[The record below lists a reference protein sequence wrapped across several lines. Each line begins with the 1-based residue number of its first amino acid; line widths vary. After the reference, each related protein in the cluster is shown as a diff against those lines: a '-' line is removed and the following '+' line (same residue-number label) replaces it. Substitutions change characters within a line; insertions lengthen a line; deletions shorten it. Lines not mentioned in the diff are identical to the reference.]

1 MFVLDY
7 YPSSHLE
14 IYMSAKQSIW
24 SKADVFLTKTR
35 KIIVNSLTA
44 LVLIIITFSILG
56 GVGSL
61 FDSPKEV
68 DTKDKILWFKPIGV
82 VVDSE
87 VSGSSNFDIESVI
100 LSGGDQVEQHEL
112 QDLLDVL
119 NHAATDKNLA
129 AVYVNVSELGM
140 YWSSAFKIAEAVKN
154 IRDNNKRVIAYAEN
168 YANTSYLISSQ
179 ANEVLINEYGGVSA
193 FGFTRK
199 REYYKDLY
207 KNLKINYN
215 VFTAGDFKSGP
226 EPFTRDSMS
235 ENDKLAWNEFANPMW
250 KKMTNMMESSRNL
263 PEGTIQN
270 YGDNA
275 WEMMTD
281 NPESAEVALELGL
294 VDMVVTREEIRLWM
308 YEQFPNKDEDKYS
321 FPDSVSIYDYLSS
334 IEDTNEAVDSKNKIA
349 VINVEGAITTGE
361 VAYGVAGSDTIVDNI
376 QSATQDDSVK
386 ALVLRV
392 NSPGGGVWAS
402 ELITNALNEFK
413 ETGRPIISSMG
424 DIAASGG
431 VWVTTSS
438 DEIFAEEDTLTG
450 SIGVYGIVPTLDG
463 IYDWAGIKVDGT
475 SSTQAGEWDERQAM
489 PDYVKNAIQANIEN
503 TYKKFVSKVAENRG
517 MNYDEVLPIAGG
529 RIWAGYKALELGLVD
544 KIGGLDEAVKSAA
557 ERAEIE
563 DYVVKNYKK
572 PMDPFDIFINE
583 LLDNIKIDIN
593 FDPRLKLINSSLE
606 KHLKLLEPENKN
618 ILLYCFECEV
628 K

>member
-1 MFVLDY
+1 
-7 YPSSHLE
+7 
-14 IYMSAKQSIW
+14 MSDKQSIW
-24 SKADVFLTKTR
+24 SKADSFLTKTR

-44 LVLIIITFSILG
+44 LVLIFITFFILG

-61 FDSPKEV
+61 FNSPEEV
-68 DTKDKILWFKPIGV
+68 DAKDKVLWFKPIGV

-87 VSGSSNFDIESVI
+87 VSGSGSFDIETI
-100 LSGGDQVEQHEL
+100 IAGGGNQAEQHEL

-119 NHAATDKNLA
+119 NHAATDDSLA
-129 AVYVNVSELGM
+129 AIYVNVSELGM

-154 IRDNNKRVIAYAEN
+154 IRDNDKRVIAYAEN

-179 ANEVLINEYGGVSA
+179 ASEVLINEYGQVSA
-193 FGFTRK
+193 FGLTRK
-199 REYYKDLY
+199 REYYKELY

-226 EPFTRDSMS
+226 EPYTRDSMS
-235 ENDKLAWNEFANPMW
+235 ENDKLAWNEFADPMW
-250 KKMTNMMESSRNL
+250 EKMTSMMETARNL
-263 PEGTIQN
+263 PDGTLQN

-281 NPESAEVALELGL
+281 NPEAAEVALELGL
-294 VDMVVTREEIRLWM
+294 VDMVVTREEIRSWM
-308 YEQFPNKDEDKYS
+308 YEQFPNSDEDKYS
-321 FPDSVSIYDYLSS
+321 FPDSVSIYDYLSLIKDNNET
-334 IEDTNEAVDSKNKIA
+334 IESNNKIA

-361 VAYGVAGSDTIVDNI
+361 VAFGVAGSDTIVDNI
-376 QSATQDDSVK
+376 QAATQDDSVK

-413 ETGRPIISSMG
+413 ETGRPIVSSMG

-475 SSTQAGEWDERQAM
+475 SSTKSAEWDERQAM
-489 PDYVKNAIQANIEN
+489 PDYVKNAIQASIEN
-503 TYKKFVSKVAENRG
+503 TYKKFVSKVADNRG
-517 MNYDEVLPIAGG
+517 MGYEEVLPIAGG

-544 KIGGLDEAVKSAA
+544 KIGGLDEAIKSAA
-557 ERAEIE
+557 KRAEVE
-563 DYVVKNYKK
+563 DYEIKSYKK
-572 PMDPFDIFINE
+572 PMDPFEVLLNE
-583 LLDNIKIDIN
+583 LLDNINIDIN
-593 FDPRLKLINSSLE
+593 VDPRLKLINKSLK
-606 KHLKLLEPENKN
+606 KHQKLLEQENKN

>member
-1 MFVLDY
+1 
-7 YPSSHLE
+7 
-14 IYMSAKQSIW
+14 MSDNQSIW
-24 SKADVFLTKTR
+24 SKADSFLTKTR

-44 LVLIIITFSILG
+44 LVLVLITISILG

-61 FDSPKEV
+61 FDKPEKI
-68 DTKDKILWFKPIGV
+68 DTKDKVLWFKPIGV

-87 VSGSSNFDIESVI
+87 VTGSGTLDIESI
-100 LSGGDQVEQHEL
+100 IASGGDQVEQHEL

-119 NHAATDKNLA
+119 NHAATDESLA

-154 IRDNNKRVIAYAEN
+154 IRDNDKRVIAYAEN
-168 YANTSYLISSQ
+168 YTNASYLISSQ
-179 ANEVLINEYGGVSA
+179 ANEVLINEYGQVSA
-193 FGFTRK
+193 FGLTRK

-226 EPFTRDSMS
+226 EPYTRDSMS
-235 ENDKLAWNEFANPMW
+235 ENDKLAWNEFADPMW
-250 KKMTNMMESSRNL
+250 KKMTNMMEAARNL
-263 PEGTIQN
+263 PDGTLQN

-281 NPESAEVALELGL
+281 NPEAAEVALKLGL

-308 YEQFPNKDEDKYS
+308 YEQFPNSDEDKYS
-321 FPDSVSIYDYLSS
+321 FPESVSIYDYLSL
-334 IEDTNEAVDSKNKIA
+334 IEDKNETIDSLNKIA

-361 VAYGVAGSDTIVDNI
+361 TAYGIAGSDTIVDNI
-376 QSATQDDSVK
+376 QEATKDDSIK

-413 ETGRPIISSMG
+413 DTGRPIVSSMG

-438 DEIFAEEDTLTG
+438 DEIFAEENTLTG

-475 SSTQAGEWDERQAM
+475 SSTKSAEWDERQAM
-489 PDYVKNAIQANIEN
+489 PDYVKNAIQASIEN
-503 TYKKFVSKVAENRG
+503 TYKKFVSKVADNRG
-517 MNYDEVLPIAGG
+517 MDYEEVLPIAGG

-557 ERAEIE
+557 ERAELE
-563 DYVVKNYKK
+563 DYVIKSYKK
-572 PMDPFDIFINE
+572 PMDPFEVFLDK
-583 LLDNIKIDIN
+583 LLDNIKININ
-593 FDPRLKLINSSLE
+593 IDPRLKLINKSLK
-606 KHLKLLEPENKN
+606 KHQKLLESENKN